1 MPIQVA
7 DRIEQANRG
16 GRLETPEDFFYTMNG
31 SDIDFSV
38 DGILENNNDPFDTI
52 VGKKYIIRNIS
63 AVGLPPTSGVSI
75 NANDIITYD
84 GSNGMN
90 WVLYKRVS
98 NAETNFGIVY
108 DKSTKLV
115 YQYDETNG
123 WLPLL
128 RKNGT
133 IDGGTF

>member
-7 DRIEQANRG
+7 DRIEQTNRG
-16 GRLETPEDFFYTMNG
+16 TRLEDANFYYSVNG
-31 SDIDFSV
+31 SEIDFSV
-38 DGILENNNDPFDTI
+38 DGILESNVDSYEQATD
-52 VGKKYIIRNIS
+52 KKYIIRNSASIPMLTPGIS
-63 AVGLPPTSGVSI
+63 V
-75 NANDIITYD
+75 NNNDILAYD
-84 GSNGMN
+84 GSA
-90 WVLYKRVS
+90 WVIHKRVS

-115 YQYDETNG
+115 YQYDATNG

>member
-7 DRIEQANRG
+7 DRIEQTNRST
-16 GRLETPEDFFYTMNG
+16 RLEDANFYYSVNG

-38 DGILENNNDPFDTI
+38 DGILESNVDSYEQVTD
-52 VGKKYIIRNIS
+52 KKYIIRNSASIPMPTPGIS
-63 AVGLPPTSGVSI
+63 V
-75 NANDIITYD
+75 NNNDILAYD
-84 GSNGMN
+84 GSS
-90 WVLYKRVS
+90 WVLHKRVS

-108 DKSTKLV
+108 DKRTKLV
-115 YQYDETNG
+115 YQYDATNG

-128 RKNGT
+128 QKNGT

>member
-7 DRIEQANRG
+7 DRIEQTNRST
-16 GRLETPEDFFYTMNG
+16 RLEDANFYYSVNG

-38 DGILENNNDPFDTI
+38 DGILESNVDSYEQATD
-52 VGKKYIIRNIS
+52 KKYIIRNSASIPMPTPGIS
-63 AVGLPPTSGVSI
+63 V
-75 NANDIITYD
+75 NNNDILAYD
-84 GSNGMN
+84 GSA
-90 WVLYKRVS
+90 WVIHKRVS

-115 YQYDETNG
+115 YQYDATNG

>member
-7 DRIEQANRG
+7 DRIEQTNRST
-16 GRLETPEDFFYTMNG
+16 RLEDANFYYSVNG

-38 DGILENNNDPFDTI
+38 DGILESNGDSYEQVTD
-52 VGKKYIIRNIS
+52 KKYIIRNSASIPMSTPGIS
-63 AVGLPPTSGVSI
+63 V
-75 NANDIITYD
+75 NDNDILAYD
-84 GSNGMN
+84 GSS
-90 WVLYKRVS
+90 WVLHKRVS

-108 DKSTKLV
+108 DKRTKLV
-115 YQYDETNG
+115 YQYDATTNA

-128 RKNGT
+128 QKNGT

>member
-7 DRIEQANRG
+7 DRIEQTNRST
-16 GRLETPEDFFYTMNG
+16 RLEDANFYYSVNG

-38 DGILENNNDPFDTI
+38 DGILESNVDSYEQVTD
-52 VGKKYIIRNIS
+52 KKYIIRNSASIPMPTPGIS
-63 AVGLPPTSGVSI
+63 V
-75 NANDIITYD
+75 NNNDILAYD
-84 GSNGMN
+84 GSS
-90 WVLYKRVS
+90 WVLHKRVS

-115 YQYDETNG
+115 YQYDATNG

>member
-7 DRIEQANRG
+7 DRIEQTNRST
-16 GRLETPEDFFYTMNG
+16 RLEDANFYYSVNG

-38 DGILENNNDPFDTI
+38 DGILESNADSYETATD
-52 VGKKYIIRNIS
+52 KKYIIRNSASIPMSTPGIS
-63 AVGLPPTSGVSI
+63 V
-75 NANDIITYD
+75 NNNDILAYD
-84 GSNGMN
+84 GSS
-90 WVLYKRVS
+90 WVLHKRVS

-108 DKSTKLV
+108 DKRTKLV
-115 YQYDETNG
+115 YQYDATTNA

-128 RKNGT
+128 QKNGT